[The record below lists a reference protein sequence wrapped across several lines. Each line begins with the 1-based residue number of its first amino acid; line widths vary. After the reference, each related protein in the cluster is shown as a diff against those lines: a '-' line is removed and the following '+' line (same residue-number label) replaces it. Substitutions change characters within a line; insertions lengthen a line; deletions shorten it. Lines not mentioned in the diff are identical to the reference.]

1 MISCQTLGPVGLSLD
16 GGPAPPELLWRKHLG
31 LLIYLARSPRG
42 RTREHLVG
50 LLWPDKPE
58 AAARHSLNEGIRVL
72 RRYLGDSSVDTAAG
86 QVRLAPEAVRL
97 DVDRLEEL
105 ARGGD
110 WPAAARLIAGEFL
123 EGFAIPDASGFE
135 DWLAGER
142 SSIRRRSIE
151 LLLNYGEE
159 LLQSGKAGQASAMA
173 MRALALEPRSEPALR
188 LAMRST
194 VLAGDRAAALELYQ
208 TFRARLV
215 EEMGSLPDAATE
227 ALVDR
232 VRQERALRP
241 APAGRTG
248 DRLEEPRPPLVGREV
263 ELANLVG
270 AAAVAC
276 RERRAVALILQGD
289 SGTGKT
295 RLAEELLARLRLEG
309 LSVAAMRA
317 VQADR
322 GEEWSGVLAVARGGL
337 LQAAGIAAAPAGAL
351 GMFAEAIPE
360 WADRFRGSRR
370 EPGALSYGRAL
381 SEVLRAATEEQPLVV
396 AVDDAQWLDQASLLA
411 LLAALRDLVAAP
423 LILLLT
429 ADLQPP
435 RPELEELRTRLGRD
449 FRGTVLRL
457 GPLHS
462 ADLRA
467 LARHMLPRFDEVE
480 IERVVRRVATDSAG
494 LPLLAVELLRAVA
507 LGLDLRGTAGAW
519 PEPLKTLDQT
529 LPGDLPDT
537 ISAAIRVGFRRLSPT
552 AQHALSVASV
562 LGDRVPLERLAQA
575 LGLPLREVAA
585 ALDELEWHRWLL
597 CDTRGYTF
605 VARVVQ
611 QVVAR
616 DMLTPG
622 QRQRIQAMISA
633 HPGTPSPAS

>member
-1 MISCQTLGPVGLSLD
+1 VISCQTLGPVGLSLD
-16 GGPAPPELLWRKHLG
+16 GAPAPPELLWRKHLA
-31 LLIYLARSPRG
+31 LLVYLARSPRG

-58 AAARHSLNEGIRVL
+58 AAARHSLNEAIRVL

-86 QVRLAPEAVRL
+86 QVRLAPESVRL

-105 ARGGD
+105 ARAGD
-110 WPAAARLIAGEFL
+110 WSAATRLIAGEFL

-142 SSIRRRSIE
+142 STIRRRSIE
-151 LLLNYGEE
+151 LLLNCGEE
-159 LLQSGKAGQASAMA
+159 LLQSGNAGRASVMA
-173 MRALALEPRSEPALR
+173 MRALSLEPRSEPALR
-188 LAMRST
+188 LAMRSMA
-194 VLAGDRAAALELYQ
+194 LGGDRAAALELFQ

-215 EEMGSLPDAATE
+215 EEMGSSPDAATE
-227 ALVDR
+227 ALVER

-241 APAGRTG
+241 APIGSAGGRA
-248 DRLEEPRPPLVGREV
+248 EEPRPPLVGREV
-263 ELANLVG
+263 ELARLVG
-270 AAAVAC
+270 AVADAC
-276 RERRAVALILQGD
+276 RERRAAVLVLQGD

-295 RLAEELLARLRLEG
+295 RLAEELLARLRLDG
-309 LSVAAMRA
+309 IAVAAMRA
-317 VQADR
+317 VEADR
-322 GEEWSGVLAVARGGL
+322 AEEWSGVLALARGGL
-337 LQAAGIAAAPAGAL
+337 LQAAGVAAAPSGAL
-351 GMFAEAIPE
+351 GVLAAAIPE
-360 WADRFRGSRR
+360 WADRFPGSRR
-370 EPGALSYGRAL
+370 EAGAPSYGRAM
-381 SEVLRAATEEQPLVV
+381 SDVLRAATEEQPLVL
-396 AVDDAQWLDQASLLA
+396 AVDDAHWLDQASLLA

-423 LILLLT
+423 LILLLS

-435 RPELEELRTRLGRD
+435 RAELEELRTRLGRD
-449 FRGTVLRL
+449 LRGTVLRL

-507 LGLDLRGTAGAW
+507 LGLDLRGTPGAW
-519 PEPLKTLDQT
+519 PEPFKTLDQT

-537 ISAAIRVGFRRLSPT
+537 VSAAIRVGFRRLSPT
-552 AQHALSVASV
+552 AQRALSVAAV

-575 LGLPLREVAA
+575 LDLQLPEVAA
-585 ALDELEWHRWLL
+585 ALDELEWHRWLV
-597 CDTRGYTF
+597 CDSRGYTF

-622 QRQRIQAMISA
+622 QRQRLQAHA
-633 HPGTPSPAS
+633 